1 MKVAAIIIVTISIL
15 ALSHFNAVFANGIKN
30 RSTQSF
36 QAWGQG
42 SARYAEIEDADT
54 PLHNL
59 AGSAMMEDGWHFHLS
74 GLYIQ
79 EQTTL
84 KNRSSG
90 KEYTLKATSIPPY
103 AAATYKNDK
112 WAGFFTFSLPGGIA
126 SGELDRFPAFDAIA
140 RIYSAGA
147 GTAVTAEN
155 QDISLEGGIYAFT
168 LGGAYR
174 FNDTI
179 AVGYGLRRV
188 THFENVNGKAD
199 YIIAATGTRAGY
211 TIVDYEIEGS
221 GIGHSF
227 GLDWKFSEKL
237 NFGFRYD
244 MEVDIDAKPS
254 VSGDDNLGVM
264 VDGDEYSEDLPAVFN
279 AGVKY
284 QLSDTITIDGVFNYY
299 FQKGVDMMGGTAVT
313 DKWDDAYDIG
323 MGLSYKLS
331 DAFEL
336 STGINY
342 SYVEFQMMSIR

>member
-112 WAGFFTFSLPGGIA
+112 WAGFFYLFLCRVVLHPVSLIDFRRSMPSPG
-126 SGELDRFPAFDAIA
+126 S
-140 RIYSAGA
+140 
-147 GTAVTAEN
+147 
-155 QDISLEGGIYAFT
+155 T
-168 LGGAYR
+168 LQGQG
-174 FNDTI
+174 
-179 AVGYGLRRV
+179 
-188 THFENVNGKAD
+188 
-199 YIIAATGTRAGY
+199 
-211 TIVDYEIEGS
+211 
-221 GIGHSF
+221 
-227 GLDWKFSEKL
+227 
-237 NFGFRYD
+237 
-244 MEVDIDAKPS
+244 
-254 VSGDDNLGVM
+254 
-264 VDGDEYSEDLPAVFN
+264 
-279 AGVKY
+279 
-284 QLSDTITIDGVFNYY
+284 Q
-299 FQKGVDMMGGTAVT
+299 Q
-313 DKWDDAYDIG
+313 
-323 MGLSYKLS
+323 
-331 DAFEL
+331 
-336 STGINY
+336 
-342 SYVEFQMMSIR
+342 